1 MELPLLLKES
11 FLKLELEIGIKP
23 VAKSKRVISFF
34 TIDDVSHSVKD
45 EVKIECQKIVESMGR
60 KSFQI
65 DHPLIYSKDD
75 VWFIK
80 GGIWSIRIL

>member
-1 MELPLLLKES
+1 MELQTLLGES

-45 EVKIECQKIVESMGR
+45 EVTIECQKIAKSMGR

-65 DHPLIYSKDD
+65 DHPVIYSKDD

>member
-1 MELPLLLKES
+1 MELSCLLQES
-11 FLKLELEIGIKP
+11 FLQLELEIGIKP

-34 TIDDVSHSVKD
+34 TIDDVSYSVKD
-45 EVKIECQKIVESMGR
+45 RVTIECQKIVESMGR

-65 DHPLIYSKDD
+65 DHPHIYSKDD
-75 VWFIK
+75 VWYIR